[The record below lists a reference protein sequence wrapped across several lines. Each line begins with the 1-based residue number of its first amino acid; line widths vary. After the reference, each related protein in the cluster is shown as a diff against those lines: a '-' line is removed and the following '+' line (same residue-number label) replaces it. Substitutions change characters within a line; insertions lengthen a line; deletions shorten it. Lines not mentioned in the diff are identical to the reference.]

1 MIVIKTEGGSIIM
14 DPKEISVGQD
24 LEGDYYVLADVSDSD
39 RVKQIKLTALPH
51 DKETLCQVV
60 ADMYNYIEVG
70 MGQGQCRNV
79 CIDMR
84 QIVKLR
90 CYTH

>member
-1 MIVIKTEGGSIIM
+1 M
-14 DPKEISVGQD
+14 DPNEIFVGQD

-39 RVKQIKLTALPH
+39 RVKQVKLTALPH
-51 DKETLCQVV
+51 DKEALLQVV
-60 ADMYNYIEVG
+60 SDMYDYIEVG
-70 MGQGQCRNV
+70 LGQGQCRNV

>member
-1 MIVIKTEGGSIIM
+1 M
-14 DPKEISVGQD
+14 GQD

-39 RVKQIKLTALPH
+39 RGKQIKLTALPH
-51 DKETLCQVV
+51 DKEELCQVV